1 MSPALEGG
9 VFIIEPLRRPQ
20 SYSRTKVIPP
30 VPIASSAICYNA
42 CYKEIC
48 DSDLFFI
55 ISAIYTEERKG
66 KN

>member
-9 VFIIEPLRRPQ
+9 FFIIEPLRKPQ
-20 SYSRTKVIPP
+20 SYSKTKVIPP
-30 VPIASSAICYNA
+30 VPIVSTAICYNA
-42 CYKEIC
+42 CYKENC

-55 ISAIYTEERKG
+55 ISAIYTEGRKD

>member
-9 VFIIEPLRRPQ
+9 FFTIETLRKPQ
-20 SYSRTKVIPP
+20 SYSKTKVIPP
-30 VPIASSAICYNA
+30 VPVASSAICYNA

-48 DSDLFFI
+48 DSALFFI
-55 ISAIYTEERKG
+55 ISAVYTGERKG